1 MPALPAAFAV
11 MLRPHGAAGYEA
23 AGRCGLTAM
32 PVRGASLALTTFDG
46 RAIAGT
52 VDEVFIPPGC
62 DEHCTG
68 TLFISARA

>member
-11 MLRPHGAAGYEA
+11 MLRPQGATGYA
-23 AGRCGLTAM
+23 AVGRCALKAM
-32 PVRGASLALTTFDG
+32 PVRGATLALATFDG
-46 RAIAGT
+46 HAIEGM

-68 TLFISARA
+68 TLFISALG